1 MTDRLESTLAQ
12 IERRL
17 CELSDASEKALTGN
31 ARSLQYGMVVGGVD
45 ALNEMGLIS
54 GNEWSRLSR
63 LAQDVYLGAEFS
75 GLDQP
80 MATELARGAI

>member
-17 CELSDASEKALTGN
+17 RELSDASEKALTGN

-63 LAQDVYLGAEFS
+63 LAQDVYLGAVFS

-80 MATELARGAI
+80 MAPELARGAI